1 MKKTKRVDSPQ
12 FDSGGNLYFSAVLL
26 TRNKKPNRAGA
37 ILAWDTVE
45 DVSVEN
51 FNKNPVVLYQHQS
64 FTLPVG
70 YGAIEVRDNDVILD
84 AVIPNLS
91 KDENSADFDREV
103 LATLRGA
110 IHNGLLR
117 AVSAGFYPVK
127 EDYRD
132 DGVRIIKKIDFVEAS
147 IVTIGAHEDATI
159 KQGASELGIPD
170 VFKNTPVEQEN
181 RENSEFLTFSANIM
195 AHPPVPAVTK
205 SANIDHDCVLYYSDN
220 TKKLEHRHTPADIKE
235 TLAKVLGARGGI
247 KVNDD
252 VKKACYDHIAQEYAE
267 IVGPDV
273 PELRNYSIHELQEL
287 HNSGKIIIP
296 GMCPPDTIDVDE
308 DAKEEQ
314 ISTPVEQDYTLA
326 NSDIFMDKLMALTM
340 DKISDELDGRVKAM
354 LDKELQDR
362 RHNM

>member
-1 MKKTKRVDSPQ
+1 MKTKRVESPQ
-12 FDSGGNLYFSAVLL
+12 FDSGGNLYFSATLL
-26 TRNKKPNRAGA
+26 TKNKKPNRAGA
-37 ILAWDTVE
+37 ILSWDTVE
-45 DVSVEN
+45 DVSTSN
-51 FNKNPVVLYQHQS
+51 FEKNPVVLYQHQEGS
-64 FTLPVG
+64 LPVG
-70 YGAIEVRDNDVILD
+70 YGSIEVRDNDVILD

-91 KDENSADFDREV
+91 KDENSAGFDKEV
-103 LATLRGA
+103 LSTLRGA

-127 EDYRD
+127 ENFRD

-159 KQGASELGIPD
+159 KQNVSDIPD
-170 VFKNTPVEQEN
+170 VFKNNTTEEQEN

-195 AHPPVPAVTK
+195 THSPVPAVTK

-220 TKKLEHRHTPADIKE
+220 TKKLCHRHTPADIKE

-252 VKKACYDHIAQEYAE
+252 VRKDCYNHIAQEYAE
-267 IVGPDV
+267 IVEHSV
-273 PELRNYSIHELQEL
+273 PELKDYSTDELQEL

-296 GMCPPDTIDVDE
+296 GMCPPDTLDVDE

-314 ISTPVEQDYTLA
+314 ISTPVEKDYTPA
-326 NSDIFMDKLMALTM
+326 NYDIFMDKLMTLTM
-340 DKISDELDGRVKAM
+340 DKISDELDDRVKAM